1 MKRIL
6 LLAAMV
12 FGLGVTAVHSRTI
25 DWGSSVGGS
34 ILDSNGVALDDS
46 YIFELGSFG
55 SFIPTGDNLD
65 QWQSN
70 WKPFDRATAPAAN
83 GWNSTFSYF
92 ASSATLLNGGVS
104 DSSPPL
110 PAYSFAPNEQAYI
123 FIYNSLNAYNF
134 LSEWALITNNSLD
147 LNTAD
152 DWLFPV
158 PGDKTEM
165 PLEWRVSGANAVIYG
180 GVNNQQGAGNYTVDP
195 ANFDL
200 QTHAV
205 PEPAGALLI
214 GITGFLTLLRRRRL
228 R

>member
-6 LLAAMV
+6 LLAALI
-12 FGLGVTAVHSRTI
+12 GISATAVHSRTI
-25 DWGSSVGGS
+25 DWGSSVGGN
-34 ILDSNGVALDDS
+34 ILDSNGNALDDS
-46 YIFELGSFG
+46 YTFELGSFG

-70 WKPFDRATAPAAN
+70 WKVFDRAVAPD
-83 GWNSTFSYF
+83 GWNSSASYF
-92 ASSATLLNGGVS
+92 ASSATLLNGGIS

-123 FIYNSLNAYNF
+123 FIYNAFNAMDL
-134 LSEWALITNNSLD
+134 LSEWALITNDGFD
-147 LNTAD
+147 LNSAD
-152 DWLFPV
+152 DWRFPI
-158 PGDKTEM
+158 PGDKTDM
-165 PLEWRVSGANAVIYG
+165 PLEWRVSEASTVIYG

-214 GITGFLTLLRRRRL
+214 AITGFLTLLRRRRT

>member
-1 MKRIL
+1 MKHIL
-6 LLAAMV
+6 LLGALV
-12 FGLGVTAVHSRTI
+12 FGLSVTAVHSRTI
-25 DWGSSVGGS
+25 DWGSSVGGN
-34 ILDSNGVALDDS
+34 ILDSNGTALDDS

-70 WKPFDRATAPAAN
+70 WKVFDRAEAP
-83 GWNSTFSYF
+83 GSWNSTFSYF
-92 ASSATLLNGGVS
+92 ASSATLLNGGIS

-123 FIYNSLNAYNF
+123 FIYDSLDAYNF

-147 LNTAD
+147 LNIAD
-152 DWLFPV
+152 DWRFPV
-158 PGDKTEM
+158 PGDKTDM
-165 PLEWRVSGANAVIYG
+165 PLEWRVSGASAVIYG
-180 GVNNQQGAGNYTVDP
+180 GVNDQQGAGNYTVDP
-195 ANFDL
+195 ANFDI

-214 GITGFLTLLRRRRL
+214 GITGFLTLLRRRSR